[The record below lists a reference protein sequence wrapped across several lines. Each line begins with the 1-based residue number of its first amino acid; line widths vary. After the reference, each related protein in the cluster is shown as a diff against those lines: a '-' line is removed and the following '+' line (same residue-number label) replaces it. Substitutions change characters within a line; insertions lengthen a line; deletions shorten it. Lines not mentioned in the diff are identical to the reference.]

1 MEKKLPRYEG
11 SLSAPEWSLL
21 TLTPAVERS
30 LERAALPECGLCQGR
45 GFQKVKD
52 TGKVQACRCVN
63 RPLGPEERP

>member
-1 MEKKLPRYEG
+1 MEKLPKYEG

-21 TLTPAVERS
+21 ALTPEVERS
-30 LERAALPECGLCQGR
+30 LSQAALPACAFCLGC
-45 GFQKVKD
+45 GFQRVKD